1 MKNNIIKFVSRN
13 EFERRKFPFHGYS
26 IVPHLAEMEAQLARE
41 AKVLGKKNHQL
52 TTLRGFK
59 DEPATGTA

>member
-41 AKVLGKKNHQL
+41 AKVLGKKKSPTN
-52 TTLRGFK
+52 
-59 DEPATGTA
+59 DVTGIQR